1 LPLWKYMR
9 AISALKK
16 VTIDFSISLALN
28 VLVSVMNAIT
38 SLVPGSIFTYLATG
52 QTLPGVACAAG
63 EHEAA
68 VSPFGS

>member
-1 LPLWKYMR
+1 MR

-52 QTLPGVACAAG
+52 
-63 EHEAA
+63 
-68 VSPFGS
+68 